1 MGPRPPVA
9 VSSGRGRIAPRAS
22 EALTMAPHRGPR
34 TAPRVQRVIVH
45 RAPKAIVARAPRVI
59 GRREPRVIVVAAR
72 GVMTGDRG
80 VMIIVTTDAT
90 TAVTIGATTVA
101 TTAPRR

>member
-1 MGPRPPVA
+1 MA

-34 TAPRVQRVIVH
+34 TAPRVQRVIVR
-45 RAPKAIVARAPRVI
+45 RAPKAIVARA
-59 GRREPRVIVVAAR
+59 PRVIVVAAR